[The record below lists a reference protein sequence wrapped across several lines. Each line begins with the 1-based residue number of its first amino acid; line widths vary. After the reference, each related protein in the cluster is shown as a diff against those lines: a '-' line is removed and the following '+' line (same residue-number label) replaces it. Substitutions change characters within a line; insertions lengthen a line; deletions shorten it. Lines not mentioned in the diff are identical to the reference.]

1 MESYILLILFFIA
14 FITTYLSIPI
24 YIRKFTSR
32 SLVVPDKYKKDILIP
47 TLGGMAILGGILVS
61 LVLAIFLVKNVE
73 NLLIFYFVIFI
84 FATFGILDDLVNVGR
99 TLKIFAPFF
108 MALPIA
114 LLVSDTIVWIPF
126 IGNIDF
132 LYFFTFLIAPLFV
145 MVVANLVNMHSGF
158 NGLQSG
164 LSLIVIFFII
174 IRVFMFKN
182 FESALYI
189 IPIFGALLAF
199 YLFNRYPSKMFEGNA
214 GSLSIGAAIGGYCVL
229 QENMEFFLVFL
240 FIPHI
245 VNFLLFVYWRL
256 THVKAPKFGRLRED
270 GTIEVP
276 NPLTLKWI
284 IPYYWK
290 VTETQAT
297 YAMYGVT
304 ALFGIAGL
312 YLIK

>member
-1 MESYILLILFFIA
+1 MELFILLILFFMS
-14 FITTYLSIPI
+14 FITTYWSIPI
-24 YIRKFTSR
+24 YIRKFSKNNF
-32 SLVVPDKYKKDILIP
+32 VVPDKYKNDKLVP

-61 LVLAIFLVKNVE
+61 LILAIFLVKSVE
-73 NLLIFYFVIFI
+73 NLLIFYFIVFI

-114 LLVSDTIVWIPF
+114 LLVSDTIVAIPF
-126 IGNIDF
+126 IGKVNF
-132 LYFFTFLIAPLFV
+132 FYFFAFIMAPLFV
-145 MVVANLVNMHSGF
+145 MVIANLVNMHSGF

-174 IRVFMFKN
+174 IRVFMMQN
-182 FESALYI
+182 YENLLYI

-199 YLFNRYPSKMFEGNA
+199 YLFNKYPSKMFEGNA
-214 GSLSIGAAIGGYCVL
+214 GSLSIGAAIGGFCVL
-229 QENMEFFLVFL
+229 QDNMEFFLIFL

-245 VNFLLFVYWRL
+245 VNFLLYIYWR
-256 THVKAPKFGRLRED
+256 VKKVNASKFGRLRED

-276 NPLTLKWI
+276 NPLTLKWV
-284 IPYYWK
+284 IPYYWR
-290 VTETQAT
+290 VTEKQAT

-304 ALFGIAGL
+304 TLFGIAGL
-312 YLIK
+312 FLIK